1 MPRIFDF
8 GGRDVE
14 RSQTVAGLRAL
25 KGAGQRVARNAA
37 HSSGLRRLEAKKCLW
52 PSKTCFFP
60 PKTPPKPEE
69 IGPLKRRFPSAK

>member
-25 KGAGQRVARNAA
+25 RSTAQR
-37 HSSGLRRLEAKKCLW
+37 RR
-52 PSKTCFFP
+52 P
-60 PKTPPKPEE
+60 
-69 IGPLKRRFPSAK
+69 R